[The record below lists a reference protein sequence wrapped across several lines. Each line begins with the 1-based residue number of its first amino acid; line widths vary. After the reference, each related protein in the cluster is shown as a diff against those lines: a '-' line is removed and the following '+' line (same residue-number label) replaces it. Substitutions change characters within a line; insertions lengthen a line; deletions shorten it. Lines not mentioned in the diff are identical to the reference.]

1 MQGLAELCG
10 LERLHVYGVG
20 ADRRLLL
27 AVVAI
32 SLLRLLELPLVLL
45 VLLQLVLLVFWGELV
60 LRPMPSL
67 QPTTWVRRLD
77 TL

>member
-1 MQGLAELCG
+1 VLVKLP
-10 LERLHVYGVG
+10 
-20 ADRRLLL
+20 
-27 AVVAI
+27 I
-32 SLLRLLELPLVLL
+32 SLLRLLELLLVLLVLL
-45 VLLQLVLLVFWGELV
+45 VLLQLVLLVFWGELM